1 MCRDVVLRRLHISY
15 GVSTFLTASLQFLRR
30 RRSMLVDVLYQ
41 YTFISAY
48 HAIIITKK
56 WKFAITIYSDFFA
69 FFTMKIYLCYK
80 FYTHLIQ
87 MC

>member
-1 MCRDVVLRRLHISY
+1 
-15 GVSTFLTASLQFLRR
+15 
-30 RRSMLVDVLYQ
+30 MLVDVLYQ

-56 WKFAITIYSDFFA
+56 WKFTITIYSDFFA